1 MIDQKAIEKNFGFLG
16 TDFQIALMKE
26 LIENR
31 KFSINI
37 IDVLDSKYFDGPYFR
52 YIVENIKE
60 LYKIY
65 SIVPT
70 YSTIEQ
76 KIKIDNSSD
85 NSTYQVFLDT
95 LDNIKNY
102 DDKKQNKEFIT
113 DTALNFCKQQV
124 LRKEL
129 KSVEKIIDEGKFE
142 EYNRIEEIIQK
153 ALRIGI
159 KNDNDTTPF
168 ENIDETLE
176 AESRTPIPTGIDG
189 LDEKFNGG
197 LGIGEFGVFLAPL
210 GIGKTTALTLFAN
223 SAFNAGFNT
232 WQIYFEDT
240 PRAIK
245 QKHYARW
252 TGLSPREQTLPENK
266 EFVKEVVRSKNN
278 EKNQLILT
286 KYPSQTIKVSDIKN
300 KLRKLRAEG
309 IKIEMLIID
318 YIDCMI
324 SERNN
329 YTDDWKGEASI
340 MRGLEA
346 MCDEF
351 QMAIWVATQGNRC
364 LSLDTIITLKDKGK
378 TEIRY
383 AQVGDLIET
392 HLGYKQITNVFP
404 IEKQPVYKITL
415 KSGKTIKVSEKHMF
429 PVLYK
434 KFKSIETG
442 LNVGDKLLI
451 KKEMN
456 F

>member
-1 MIDQKAIEKNFGFLG
+1 MAEQKVIEKNFGFLG
-16 TDFQIALMKE
+16 TDFQIALIKE
-26 LIENR
+26 VIENR
-31 KFSINI
+31 KFAISI

-60 LYKIY
+60 LHKTY
-65 SIVPT
+65 SIIPT

-95 LDNIKNY
+95 LENIKNF
-102 DDKKQNKEFIT
+102 DDKKENKEFIT
-113 DTALNFCKQQV
+113 ETGLNFCKQQE
-124 LRKEL
+124 LRKVL
-129 KSVEKIIDEGKFE
+129 KSVDKIIDEGKFE
-142 EYNRIEEIIQK
+142 EYNHIEEIIQK
-153 ALRIGI
+153 ALRIGV
-159 KNDNDTTPF
+159 KNDTDTTPF

-176 AESRTPIPTGIDG
+176 AESRIPIPTGIDG

-197 LGIGEFGVFLAPL
+197 LGIGEFGVLLAPM
-210 GIGKTTALTLFAN
+210 GIGKTTLLTLFGN
-223 SAFNAGFNT
+223 SSFNAGFNT

-252 TGLSPREQTLPENK
+252 TGLSPREQIMPENK

-286 KYPSQTIKVSDIKN
+286 KYPSQSIKVSDIKN
-300 KLRKLRAEG
+300 KLRKLHAEG

-324 SERNN
+324 PERNN
-329 YTDDWKGEASI
+329 YSDDWKGESSI
-340 MRGLEA
+340 MRSLEA

-451 KKEMN
+451 KKS
-456 F
+456 